1 MCVGGRG
8 GGRYLQAVVLRV
20 RLVCPAARLLGVER
34 HVCEVQL
41 VLDCFLT
48 QVKRGGGGQGGVG
61 VGGGAEE
68 RRNGGRASRGEESG
82 EGRGK
87 KSERKEER

>member
-1 MCVGGRG
+1 MCVGGRV

-48 QVKRGGGGQGGVG
+48 QVRR
-61 VGGGAEE
+61 GGAE
-68 RRNGGRASRGEESG
+68 
-82 EGRGK
+82 GRGR